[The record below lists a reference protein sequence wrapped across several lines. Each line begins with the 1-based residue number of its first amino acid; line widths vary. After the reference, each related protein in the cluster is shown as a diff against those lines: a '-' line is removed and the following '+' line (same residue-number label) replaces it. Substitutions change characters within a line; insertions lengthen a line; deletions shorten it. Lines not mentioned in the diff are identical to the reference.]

1 MCVALLNPPQELGL
15 HGLADH
21 PTHTHT
27 TPFHQQFG
35 VFLSVMIIGA
45 ALFYIYRFYR
55 RNYWGNQGGAA
66 DTGAGQG
73 GSGGGRR
80 QANVRTAG
88 GRGGQPLLQEEDW
101 L

>member
-1 MCVALLNPPQELGL
+1 MPRSTRLHPP
-15 HGLADH
+15 
-21 PTHTHT
+21 PTNE
-27 TPFHQQFG
+27 QFG

-66 DTGAGQG
+66 GIGAGQG
-73 GSGGGRR
+73 GSGGRR